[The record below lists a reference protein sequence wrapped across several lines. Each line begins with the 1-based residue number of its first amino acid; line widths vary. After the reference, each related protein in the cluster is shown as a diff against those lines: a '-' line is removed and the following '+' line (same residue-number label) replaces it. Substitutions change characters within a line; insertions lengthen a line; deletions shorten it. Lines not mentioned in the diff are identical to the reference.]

1 MKQKSIFRMVVIAVV
16 AVAAMLPIKAVAF
29 TQIAEGVYQDGQT
42 LYISSSVT
50 SLGGLQLSPTD
61 IYCFATIPPACS
73 FDTFIGYDATL
84 HVPSSAMVS
93 YFSALYWYN
102 FNSIVADAV
111 EPQSVSLNKS
121 TVELECSEQ
130 SSLNATV
137 EPSNATPNSVYWSS
151 TNPAVASVDNHGKV
165 TAMSVGEC
173 YIRAICVDKQEICHV
188 TVVPERVKITLNMH
202 EASLLPNH
210 TITLI
215 ATCSPV
221 TSDLVITSSN
231 PAVAVTRYVNG
242 TIMVLGVG
250 EGTATITVST
260 SDGWCYSD
268 SCNVSVYTEMGDVN
282 CDGFVTISD
291 VTALIDYLLSGNAAA
306 INVHNADTNLSG
318 NVSIGDI
325 TILINY
331 LLSGHWP
338 WNAPVT
344 ETFTVNGVS
353 FTMVQ
358 VEGGLFTMGATAEQG
373 ADADDNEYPAHDVTL
388 SSYYIGQTEVTQ
400 ALWQAVMGNNPSF
413 FSSDNGYAENLNRPV
428 ERVSWTDCQTF
439 IHNLNNITGKK
450 FRLPT
455 EAEWE
460 FAARGGNISRGYKFA
475 GSNDINEVAW
485 YYNNSAALG
494 NNNLNYGTHAV
505 GTKKANE
512 LGLYDMSGN
521 VWEWCLDGYE
531 WYTDESQINPIVPGF
546 DGLYVIRSGC
556 WNTDGSICRVSSR
569 DRDDDWGDDD
579 YGNGLRLA
587 LDLNDSSDF
596 GLSKNEVVLEIGK
609 TDSINI
615 LNGSGNYT
623 VEGGSDCISIVLN
636 GNQLIL
642 TGIALG
648 STTLKVSDVTTH
660 VTAFIVV
667 SVINPATTQTQTFT
681 VNGVT
686 FKMIG
691 VEGGTFTMGATAEQG
706 SSDPWDSEY
715 PTHQVTVSSFSIGET
730 QVTQALW
737 VAVMGSNPSNF
748 TGDLNRPVDKVTW
761 KESQTFISKL
771 NEITGQQFR
780 LPTEAE
786 WEFAARGGVNSK
798 GYKYAGSNSIGNVAW
813 YNGNAS
819 NKTHPVATKAPNE
832 LGLYDMSGNLY
843 DFCSDWYGNYTSD
856 AQVNPIGP
864 SSGTTRIS
872 RGGCWYG
879 VARYSRISH
888 RRGVGSTEKRS
899 DQGLRI
905 AL

>member
-1 MKQKSIFRMVVIAVV
+1 MKQKSFLKLLVLAVV
-16 AVAAMLPIKAVAF
+16 ATLPIKAVAF

-42 LYISSSVT
+42 LYISSNVT
-50 SLGGLQLSPTD
+50 SLGSLQLSPSD
-61 IYCFATIPPACS
+61 IYCFAAIPPACV
-73 FDTFIGYDATL
+73 FDTFNGYDATL

-93 YFSALYWYN
+93 YFTALYWYN
-102 FNSIVADAV
+102 FNNIVADAL

-121 TVELECSEQ
+121 SVELECGERITLS
-130 SSLNATV
+130 ATV
-137 EPSNATPNSVYWSS
+137 EPSNATPNTVQWFS
-151 TNPAVASVDNHGKV
+151 TNPAVATVDNHGEV
-165 TAMSVGEC
+165 TAMGVGEC

-188 TVVPERVKITLNMH
+188 EVVPERVRITLNKH
-202 EASLLPNH
+202 EARLLINH

-215 ATCSPV
+215 AACTPV
-221 TSDLVITSSN
+221 TSDLVVTSSN
-231 PAVAVTRYVNG
+231 PEVAVTRYVNE

-260 SDGWCYSD
+260 SDGWCNSD
-268 SCNVSVYTEMGDVN
+268 SCTVSVYTEMGDVN
-282 CDGFVTISD
+282 TDGFVKIDD
-291 VTALIDYLLSGNAAA
+291 VSALIEYLLSGNASAV
-306 INVHNADTNLSG
+306 NLNNADTDLSG
-318 NVSIGDI
+318 KVNIGDV
-325 TILINY
+325 TTLINY
-331 LLSGHWP
+331 LLTGFWP
-338 WNAPVT
+338 WNTPVT

-358 VEGGLFTMGATAEQG
+358 VEGGTFMMGATPEQE
-373 ADADDNEYPAHDVTL
+373 DADDNEYPVHEVTL
-388 SSYYIGQTEVTQ
+388 SSYYIGKTEVTQ

-413 FSSDNGYAENLNRPV
+413 FSSVNGYEENLNRPV

-439 IHNLNNITGKK
+439 IHNLNNLTGKR
-450 FRLPT
+450 FRLPS

-460 FAARGGNISRGYKFA
+460 FAARGGNMSRGYKFA

-485 YYNNSAALG
+485 YYSNSAALG
-494 NNNLNYGTHAV
+494 SNDLNYGTHAV
-505 GTKKANE
+505 GMKKANE

-521 VWEWCLDGYE
+521 VWEWCLDGYD

-556 WNTDGSICRVSSR
+556 WNTDGSFCCRVSSR
-569 DRDDDWGDDD
+569 DRDEDWEDDD
-579 YGNGLRLA
+579 YGNGFRLV

-596 GLSKNEVVLEIGK
+596 GLSENEVVLEMGK
-609 TDSINI
+609 TDTINI
-615 LNGSGNYT
+615 LNGSGNYS
-623 VEGGSDCISIVLN
+623 VDGGSDCISIVLN
-636 GNQLIL
+636 GEQLIL

-660 VTAFIVV
+660 ATAFIVV
-667 SVINPATTQTQTFT
+667 SVINQATPQTQTFT

-686 FKMIG
+686 FKMIK

-706 SSDPWDSEY
+706 SSDPWSSEY
-715 PTHQVTVSSFSIGET
+715 PIHQVTLSGFCIGET

-737 VAVMGSNPSNF
+737 VAVMGSNPSKF
-748 TGDLNRPVDKVTW
+748 IGDLNRPVDQVTW
-761 KESQTFISKL
+761 AESQSFITKL
-771 NEITGQQFR
+771 NAITGQQFR

-798 GYKYAGSNSIGNVAW
+798 GYKYAGSNSIGDVAW
-813 YNGNAS
+813 YSGNA
-819 NKTHPVATKAPNE
+819 NYKTHPVATKAPNE

-843 DFCSDWYGNYTSD
+843 DFCSDWYGSYTGD
-856 AQVNPIGP
+856 AQINPIGP

-888 RRGVGSTEKRS
+888 RRGVGTTERRS
-899 DQGLRI
+899 DQGLRL